1 MKVLEERVK
10 QLERK
15 VEKLENYRD
24 SDFKIINTHN
34 ENLATIILKLENITK
49 SLETVT
55 SNFKEAINRS
65 NARNEEERV
74 NVNKRINTLEQKV
87 NNLNIKFENDKENIE
102 NKLDERTIVKDSKSL
117 QDINSKIIWLIISA
131 ILGYIIGKVLI

>member
-10 QLERK
+10 QLEKK

-24 SDFKIINTHN
+24 SDFKIINIHN

-55 SNFKEAINRS
+55 LNFKEAINRS